1 MRRDCNRSKGI
12 KIPYEDGIEDAVA
25 VEIPAGQVP
34 VSSTVIKVEGNE
46 IKVEMHVKNMF
57 RLLNK
62 KDEKGEPIYLFTL
75 QLKTETIAK
84 AVNTEG
90 GE

>member
-1 MRRDCNRSKGI
+1 
-12 KIPYEDGIEDAVA
+12 
-25 VEIPAGQVP
+25 VP